1 MKEHSIIEKIISDA
15 EAKANLTIADAERA
29 AADTLRE
36 ADEKAEKTRKEQLE
50 LLVKRD
56 EDYVEKKKINA
67 RLDCNK
73 LILKTKIEILDDVFS
88 RALRILKDLG
98 EKEYVDF
105 CGRMIEKYAQEG
117 DEVVLSS
124 SCRYRDKINALPV
137 IKALS
142 LKTGKT
148 GSFAGGVILIG
159 EKTDKNLTFETII
172 ASEREKKQAEIAEKL
187 FG

>member
-88 RALRILKDLG
+88 RALGILKDLG

-105 CGRMIEKYAQEG
+105 CGRMIEKYR
-117 DEVVLSS
+117 DNKRLTKTFLVLSIIIS
-124 SCRYRDKINALPV
+124 LGLLDCLNMRDFSVVSGIR
-137 IKALS
+137 S
-142 LKTGKT
+142 QGW
-148 GSFAGGVILIG
+148 
-159 EKTDKNLTFETII
+159 
-172 ASEREKKQAEIAEKL
+172 R
-187 FG
+187 

>member
-88 RALRILKDLG
+88 RALGILKDLG

-105 CGRMIEKYAQEG
+105 CGRMIEKYR
-117 DEVVLSS
+117 DNKRLTKTFLVLSIIIS
-124 SCRYRDKINALPV
+124 LGLLDCLNMRDFFRIF
-137 IKALS
+137 S
-142 LKTGKT
+142 
-148 GSFAGGVILIG
+148 
-159 EKTDKNLTFETII
+159 EKF
-172 ASEREKKQAEIAEKL
+172 L
-187 FG
+187 FFQLCLR